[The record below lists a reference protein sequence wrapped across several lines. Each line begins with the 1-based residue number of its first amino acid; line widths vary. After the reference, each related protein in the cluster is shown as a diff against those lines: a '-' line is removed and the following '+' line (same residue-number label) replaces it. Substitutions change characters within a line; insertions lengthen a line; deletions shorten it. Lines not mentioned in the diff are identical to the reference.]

1 MWHRGRDRGW
11 LFIWKAE
18 TSAPSLFI
26 SRGNRGSSSPL
37 AAYCY
42 SFFTNS
48 AAPLFFSKPREQR
61 SPPIAT
67 SITTPSTFSTTSAM
81 APKADKGKGVKSA
94 EAQRLAALRKER
106 AIFSPQLGVKEM
118 REYFYLFWSTET

>member
-1 MWHRGRDRGW
+1 MRHRGRDRGW
-11 LFIWKAE
+11 FFIWKGE

-26 SRGNRGSSSPL
+26 SRGNRGSSFPL
-37 AAYCY
+37 AGCCY

-48 AAPLFFSKPREQR
+48 AAPPFFSKPREQR
-61 SPPIAT
+61 SAPPPIAT

-106 AIFSPQLGVKEM
+106 AIFSPQLGVKEL
-118 REYFYLFWSTET
+118 REYFYLF